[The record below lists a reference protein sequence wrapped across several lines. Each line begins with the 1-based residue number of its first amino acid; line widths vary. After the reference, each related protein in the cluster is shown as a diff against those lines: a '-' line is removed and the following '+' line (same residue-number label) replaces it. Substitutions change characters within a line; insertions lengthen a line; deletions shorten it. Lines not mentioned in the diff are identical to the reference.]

1 MNIPPSDHVIW
12 KIIRQA
18 IVGGMLL
25 IMLSMNY
32 NKFDSRDITT
42 IFSTLMA
49 LGGFDVAKALVS
61 KPNVPT
67 E

>member
-1 MNIPPSDHVIW
+1 MNIPPSDHIVW

-25 IMLSMNY
+25 LMLSMNY

-42 IFSTLMA
+42 IVTTLMA
-49 LGGFDVAKALVS
+49 LGGFDVAKAFVS
-61 KPNVPT
+61 KPTPPT